1 MSKILTSNQ
10 RIAAFEALGHIM
22 AKPDEQLSALINS
35 AHQYNAWFTP
45 QSAAMAVSAIAGML
59 NKKDLEKWLEDK
71 PGSTETKMRAIG
83 LILAGNIPIVGFHD
97 ILCVLASGHRI
108 QL

>member
-10 RIAAFEALGHIM
+10 RIAAFEALGHII

-59 NKKDLEKWLEDK
+59 E
-71 PGSTETKMRAIG
+71 
-83 LILAGNIPIVGFHD
+83 
-97 ILCVLASGHRI
+97 
-108 QL
+108 

>member
-59 NKKDLEKWLEDK
+59 NRNELEKWLGDDQR
-71 PGSTETKMRAIG
+71 STQTKMHNYTWVETDRG
-83 LILAGNIPIVGFHD
+83 
-97 ILCVLASGHRI
+97 SG
-108 QL
+108 